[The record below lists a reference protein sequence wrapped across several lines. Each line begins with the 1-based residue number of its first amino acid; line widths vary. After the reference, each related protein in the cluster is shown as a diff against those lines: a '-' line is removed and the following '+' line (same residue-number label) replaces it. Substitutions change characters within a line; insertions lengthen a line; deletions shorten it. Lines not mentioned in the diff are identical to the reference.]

1 MSVTIICQR
10 QRDRQQC
17 SKTIIGWPCCWR
29 TVSACSRLLLFSGW
43 FQWQLKSKA
52 AAVANGQIQLLYC
65 KHDLSQ
71 QLSIHAVDWLRL
83 QETHQRVKTTIIPIF
98 CAQINPICPFQVYL
112 WALIGIHFCD
122 SASKKVGWVEQFNQ
136 RRCGLNLECMKA
148 VFLKKFEFVPASFMF
163 VFKSCGVF
171 SVENLFHLA
180 YVCQQ
185 WVVCGYINM
194 LVLSGYLN
202 VSLTDLLTGVCATAM
217 NAIPSE
223 NNTKRRGM
231 VQNLNWTWTACKLVL
246 FGVKLNVDASH

>member
-98 CAQINPICPFQVYL
+98 CAQINPICPFKVYL

-122 SASKKVGWVEQFNQ
+122 SASKKVGWVKQFNQ

-185 WVVCGYINM
+185 WVVCGFICWFWA
-194 LVLSGYLN
+194 V
-202 VSLTDLLTGVCATAM
+202 
-217 NAIPSE
+217 
-223 NNTKRRGM
+223 
-231 VQNLNWTWTACKLVL
+231 TWTSHWLTYWQGYVLLLWMLSHLKTIQRWEEWFRIWIEHEQLAIWFYLVS
-246 FGVKLNVDASH
+246 N